1 MRNSTRFIAT
11 IAAGGVVAG
20 GAFALWQAP
29 GSPKT
34 TKTAVSQTAGNAD
47 SDAAMQSLVAE
58 GTRLHAA
65 VDAAR
70 TQLSQLTD
78 ASAPV
83 DQATFALQAQQLAAA
98 KAALAAAE
106 QSLAADEALLAQLRG
121 TAPRTPGAAAKQA
134 VTAPREVRPT
144 SYAPP
149 PAPQAVTPTDNW
161 QPPAQ
166 QTSSRPTT
174 SQTPSQT
181 QTRSSRPSST
191 PTQTNGGG
199 DD

>member
-20 GAFALWQAP
+20 GAFALWQTP

-34 TKTAVSQTAGNAD
+34 TKTAVTQSVGNAD
-47 SDAAMQSLVAE
+47 SDAAMQNLVAE

-70 TQLSQLTD
+70 AQLAQLTD

-98 KAALAAAE
+98 Q

-121 TAPRTPGAAAKQA
+121 TAPRAPAPAAKPAPAAA
-134 VTAPREVRPT
+134 APREVRPT
-144 SYAPP
+144 SYAPTHTV
-149 PAPQAVTPTDNW
+149 QGVTATDNW

-166 QTSSRPTT
+166 QTSSQPPASR
-174 SQTPSQT
+174 TPSPT
-181 QTRSSRPSST
+181 QTRSPRPSST
-191 PTQTNGGG
+191 PTQTESG
-199 DD
+199 DR